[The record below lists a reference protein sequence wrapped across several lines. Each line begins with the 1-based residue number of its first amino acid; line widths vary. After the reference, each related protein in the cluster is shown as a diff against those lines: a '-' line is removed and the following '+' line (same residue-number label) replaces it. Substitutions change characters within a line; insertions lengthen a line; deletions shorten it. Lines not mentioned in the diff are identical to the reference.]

1 MRWIGQHIWNFISRF
16 RSDVYLDDISDGTV
30 ADDKFLGLDANNKIV
45 KEAIAAG
52 LNLANE
58 GNNRVVTSSGG
69 TDLNAE
75 STLTWDGSD
84 FNATS
89 GGTAKPQITFQ
100 SIAPNNKPAKLSF
113 YKDRVGTTND
123 FVGQISFD
131 GKDNSSAAQQY
142 GLIEASIVDAT
153 HTDEAG
159 KI

>member
-89 GGTAKPQITFQ
+89 CGT
-100 SIAPNNKPAKLSF
+100 
-113 YKDRVGTTND
+113 
-123 FVGQISFD
+123 
-131 GKDNSSAAQQY
+131 
-142 GLIEASIVDAT
+142 
-153 HTDEAG
+153 
-159 KI
+159 